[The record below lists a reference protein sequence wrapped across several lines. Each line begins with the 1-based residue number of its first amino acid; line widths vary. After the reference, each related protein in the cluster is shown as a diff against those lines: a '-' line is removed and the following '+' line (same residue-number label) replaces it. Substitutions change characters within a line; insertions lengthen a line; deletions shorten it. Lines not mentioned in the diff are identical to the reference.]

1 MISMYVSITVLP
13 NADSGKWHRSSGDGL
28 SVGNQTNLA
37 IKGIIGIQ
45 AMSEMCS
52 ILGQVTEANNYSVC
66 KILLAIILRD

>member
-1 MISMYVSITVLP
+1 MISMFVFINVLP
-13 NADSGKWHRSSGDGL
+13 NADSGQWHRSSADGL
-28 SVGNQTNLA
+28 LVSNQTNLA

-66 KILLAIILRD
+66 KIL